1 MEEKLSVPRQ
11 GAVDLAK
18 ALAICAVLLIHCGTD
33 HYTLHPIGSPP
44 WLAADFYG
52 GVTRWAVPVFLMCS
66 GALMNDPDR
75 VLPLKK
81 LFSRYLLRLL
91 AALAAWS
98 VFYELLGIAVA
109 LGGDASLGELVG
121 RALENLLYGKTFY
134 HLYYFYFAFSLYL
147 ALPLTRLVARWGAE
161 GEVRCLLALWLLF
174 GGVFPFLQYFWPL
187 REMTSS
193 LLYFVLPMAFLCP
206 GLGLL
211 GWYMR
216 SHPPRGW
223 RAGAAL
229 FAAGFAV
236 TFLGTWWRS
245 AHYGVYDRLFLTGFG
260 PFVLLMAAG
269 VFRLC
274 QWASARW
281 SRPPR
286 PVQLLSAASFCVYL
300 IHPFFQ
306 SLTARTPL
314 AALSPW
320 WGIPLHGAV
329 LLALSLAAYL
339 VLRRIPAVNRW
350 LI

>member
-1 MEEKLSVPRQ
+1 MEQHVAPRRD
-11 GAVDLAK
+11 GGVDLVK

-52 GVTRWAVPVFLMCS
+52 GVTRWAVPAFLMCS
-66 GALMNDPDR
+66 GALMNAPDR
-75 VLPLKK
+75 DLPLRK

-91 AALAAWS
+91 AALAVWS
-98 VFYELLGIAVA
+98 ALYELLGIAAAWGAVPLA
-109 LGGDASLGELVG
+109 QQA
-121 RALENLLYGKTFY
+121 AQAAKNLFYGQSFY

-147 ALPLTRLVARWGAE
+147 ALPLTRLIARWGGEA
-161 GEVRCLLALWLLF
+161 EVRYLLGLWLLF

-187 REMTSS
+187 REMKGS
-193 LLYFVLPMAFLCP
+193 LLYYVLPEAFLCP

-216 SHPPRGW
+216 AHPPKSW
-223 RAGAAL
+223 RPGALL

-236 TFLGTWWRS
+236 TFLGTWVRS
-245 AHYGVYDRLFLTGFG
+245 VHYGVSDRLFLTGFG

-274 QWASARW
+274 QWAVAHW
-281 SRPPR
+281 NRPPR
-286 PVQLLSAASFCVYL
+286 PVQFLSAASFCVYL
-300 IHPFFQ
+300 VHPFFQ
-306 SLTARTPL
+306 SLTVRTPL
-314 AALSPW
+314 AALPPW
-320 WGIPLHGAV
+320 WGIPLHAAV

-339 VLRRIPAVNRW
+339 VLRRIPVVNRW